1 MRKRKELS
9 NTQYPH
15 FKVINQYIKN
25 IKGKID
31 CIGNV
36 NVNAVIFFMHKQVVL
51 HRKK

>member
-9 NTQYPH
+9 SIQYPH
-15 FKVINQYIKN
+15 FKVVKPVYKEY
-25 IKGKID
+25 KGKID

-36 NVNAVIFFMHKQVVL
+36 NVNAVIFSMHKQVVF